1 MNEPVVIHWFRRDLR
16 LDDNLALQAALK
28 TGLPVL
34 PVFIFDPAILRS
46 PRTSALRLKFM
57 LDALRSL
64 DVSLQKR
71 GGKLV
76 IRAGSPAATLAE
88 IVSCIGARAL
98 YYNRDYSPYARRRDA
113 LVQQQLG
120 IPTLGFDD
128 ALLAAPGDVMKPDGQ
143 PYTVYTPFMKAW
155 KLLPKSQPISTKT
168 GRFAGADMCPSD
180 ALPTL
185 RDLAGVDDLLLGLE
199 AREEAAQRRLRQF
212 MDGPVF
218 TYGETRNGLAPEPF
232 NETSTMLTSVLSPY
246 LRFGLLSP
254 RQAYQAARAAYT
266 NAPDVQARQSV
277 ESWVNEIVWREFYM
291 HILYHFP
298 YVDRGNFRREYD
310 ALTWRDVPNELE
322 AWKCGQTGYPLV
334 DAAMRQLK
342 ELGWLPNRARMVVA
356 SFLAKDLLVDW
367 RAGELHFMQH
377 LIDGDPAA
385 NNGGWQW
392 TAGTGTDAQPY
403 FRVFNP
409 ISQSRKFDPEGA
421 YVRRWVPELRDV
433 PDSCIHT
440 PWEMPIPPRG
450 YPPRLVDHNASRER
464 ALAAFGAIKRE

>member
-1 MNEPVVIHWFRRDLR
+1 MSDSLVIHWFRRDLR
-16 LDDNLALQAALK
+16 LDDNLALRAALG

-34 PVFIFDPAILRS
+34 PVFIFDQAILRS
-46 PRTSALRLKFM
+46 LRTSALRLRFM
-57 LDALRSL
+57 LNALRSL
-64 DVSLQKR
+64 DASLRKR
-71 GGKLV
+71 GTRLV
-76 IRAGSPAATLAE
+76 IRGGNPAAVLME
-88 IVSCIGARAL
+88 IVSQTGARAL

-113 LVQQQLG
+113 AVERQLG
-120 IPTLGFDD
+120 IPVLGFDD

-155 KLLPKSQPISTKT
+155 KLLPKGQPVATET
-168 GRFAGADMCPSD
+168 GHFARADVCPSE

-185 RDLAGVDDLLLGLE
+185 PDIGFVDDRLPGL
-199 AREEAAQRRLRQF
+199 AASEEAAQRRLRQF
-212 MDGPVF
+212 MDGPVY
-218 TYGETRNGLAPEPF
+218 TYGDTRNGLAPEPF
-232 NETSTMLTSVLSPY
+232 SGTSAMFTSVLSPY

-254 RQAYQAARAAYT
+254 RQAYQAARAAYAD
-266 NAPDVQARQSV
+266 APSTQARQSV

-298 YVDRGNFRREYD
+298 HVDKGNFRREYD
-310 ALTWRDVPNELE
+310 ALPWRDVPNELE

-367 RAGELHFMQH
+367 REGELHFMQH

-409 ISQSRKFDPEGA
+409 VSQSRKFDPDGA
-421 YVRRWVPELRDV
+421 YIRRWVPELRDV
-433 PDSCIHT
+433 PTSYIHT
-440 PWEMPIPPRG
+440 PWEMPVPPRS
-450 YPPRLVDHNASRER
+450 YPPRLVDHEAGRER
-464 ALAAFGAIKRE
+464 ALAAFGVIKKE